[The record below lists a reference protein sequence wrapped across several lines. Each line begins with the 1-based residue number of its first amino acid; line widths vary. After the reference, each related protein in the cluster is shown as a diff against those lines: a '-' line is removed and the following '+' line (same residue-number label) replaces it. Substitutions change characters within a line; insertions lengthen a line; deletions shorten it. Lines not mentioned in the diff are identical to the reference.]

1 MLFTSLYKACLTK
14 KTYSKMVE
22 ERNIGEK
29 SATTWM
35 KLFLC
40 SRAVVVQ
47 AQLDIKE
54 VKIILKNWPK
64 LAILPVSADNRVQKR
79 SF

>member
-54 VKIILKNWPK
+54 VKIILN
-64 LAILPVSADNRVQKR
+64 NQK
-79 SF
+79 